1 MSITT
6 VVSSYRRCAFL
17 VICGVTL
24 ASGGCSRT
32 PASSTQV
39 VNAGTVQRYT
49 PEVGQKFSTSIS
61 PFAQVDLAFK
71 SGGLVENIL
80 QLKGDD
86 GRMRPIGVGDKVS
99 AGTEL
104 ARVRVSDYEL
114 RVQAAQAALEQAK
127 AQLAS
132 AQANQ
137 QDAKFNYDRATN
149 LYQTASVTKPDYD
162 RAVQQYASAVA
173 SIQAAEAG
181 IASAQ
186 SDLDTAKLALHD
198 TAIRAPFPG
207 WIVARYIE
215 LGMLAGSN
223 TKAFT
228 MVDTRRVKATFAV
241 PDYTLSDIRLGQR
254 QDLRLDT
261 VQETV
266 HGTVT
271 AISQVADPSSRV
283 FSVEITIANP
293 KDTLRP
299 GMIGSLTIG
308 QGQAGRPCLV
318 VPLSAITSSKD
329 IANGFAVFLVQESA
343 GKTYARSHDVQVG
356 RTYGNSIEV
365 VSGLSAGQRIVV
377 AGGPFLTD
385 GQEVRIIP

>member
-6 VVSSYRRCAFL
+6 VVSSYRWCAFL
-17 VICGVTL
+17 AIWAVTL

-32 PASSTQV
+32 PAPSTQV
-39 VNAGTVQRYT
+39 VNSGTVQQYT
-49 PEVGQKFSTSIS
+49 PEVGQKFSTSIT
-61 PFAQVDLAFK
+61 PFAQVDLSFK
-71 SGGLVENIL
+71 SGGLVESIL
-80 QLKGDD
+80 QLKGAD
-86 GRMRPIGVGDKVS
+86 GRTRPVGVGDKVS

-104 ARVRVSDYEL
+104 ARVRVTDYEL
-114 RVQAAQAALEQAK
+114 RAQAAQAALDQAK
-127 AQLAS
+127 AQLAA

-137 QDAKFNYDRATN
+137 KDAKFNYDRATN
-149 LYQTASVTKPDYD
+149 LYQTASLTKPDYD
-162 RAVQQYASAVA
+162 RAVQQYTSAVA
-173 SIQAAEAG
+173 SIQSAQAG
-181 IASAQ
+181 IANAQ
-186 SDLDTAKLALHD
+186 SDLDAAKLALHD

-215 LGMLAGSN
+215 LGMLAGNS

-228 MVDTRRVKATFAV
+228 MADTRRVKATFAV

-261 VQETV
+261 VRETV
-266 HGTVT
+266 HGTIT

-293 KDTLRP
+293 NDTLRP

-308 QGQAGRPCLV
+308 QGQAGLPCLV
-318 VPLSAITSSKD
+318 VPLSAITSSKN
-329 IANGFAVFLVQESA
+329 IANGFAVFLLEENA

-356 RTYGNSIEV
+356 RTYGNSIQV
-365 VSGLSAGQRIVV
+365 VSGLAEGQRIVV

-385 GQEVRIIP
+385 GQEVRVTP

>member
-1 MSITT
+1 MSIMTFI
-6 VVSSYRRCAFL
+6 SPPRLRALLAIFG
-17 VICGVTL
+17 ITL
-24 ASGGCSRT
+24 AGGCNRT
-32 PASSTQV
+32 PAPSLQV
-39 VNAGTVQRYT
+39 VSAGTVQQYT
-49 PEVGQKFSTSIS
+49 PDTGQKFSTSIS

-71 SGGLVENIL
+71 SGGLVEDIL
-80 QLKGDD
+80 QVRGNDR
-86 GRMRPIGVGDKVS
+86 RMRPVGVGDKVG

-104 ARVRVSDYEL
+104 ARVRVADYQL
-114 RVQAAQAALEQAK
+114 RVQAAQAAVDQAK
-127 AQLAS
+127 AQRAA

-137 QDAKFNYDRATN
+137 EDAKFNYDRATS
-149 LYQTASVTKPDYD
+149 LYQTASLTKPDYD
-162 RAVQQYASAVA
+162 RAVQQYTSAVA
-173 SIQAAEAG
+173 SIQAAQAS

-186 SDLDTAKLALHD
+186 SDLDTAKLALRD

-207 WIVARYIE
+207 WIVGRYIE
-215 LGMLAGSN
+215 RGMLAGNS

-241 PDYTLSDIRLGQR
+241 PDYTLSEIRIGQR

-261 VQETV
+261 VPETV
-266 HGTVT
+266 HGMVT

-308 QGQAGRPCLV
+308 QGQGGPPCLV

-329 IANGFAVFLVQESA
+329 TANGFAVFLVQENA

-365 VSGLSAGQRIVV
+365 VGGLAAGQRIVV
-377 AGGPFLTD
+377 VGGPFLID

>member
-6 VVSSYRRCAFL
+6 IVSPGCRWAFL
-17 VICGVTL
+17 VICAVIL
-24 ASGGCSRT
+24 AGGGCGRT
-32 PASSTQV
+32 PPPSLQV
-39 VNAGTVQRYT
+39 VSAGTVQRYT
-49 PEVGQKFSTSIS
+49 PDAGQKFSTSIS

-80 QLKGDD
+80 QVKGNGGD
-86 GRMRPIGVGDKVS
+86 MRPVGVGDKVT

-104 ARVRVSDYEL
+104 ARVRVTDYEF
-114 RVQAAQAALEQAK
+114 RVRAAQAALDQAK

-137 QDAKFNYDRATN
+137 EDAKLNYDRATN
-149 LYQTASVTKPDYD
+149 LYQTASLTKPDYD
-162 RAVQQYASAVA
+162 SAVQKYTSAVA
-173 SIQAAEAG
+173 AIQSAQAG
-181 IASAQ
+181 IANAQ
-186 SDLDTAKLALHD
+186 SDVDTAKLALHD
-198 TAIRAPFPG
+198 TSIRAPFPG
-207 WIVARYIE
+207 WIVARYVE
-215 LGMLAGSN
+215 SGMLSGN
-223 TKAFT
+223 DTKAFT

-261 VQETV
+261 VPETV

-283 FSVEITIANP
+283 FSVEITIGNP

-308 QGQAGRPCLV
+308 QGQAGPPCLV

-329 IANGFAVFLVQESA
+329 IANGFAVFVLEESA
-343 GKTYARSHDVQVG
+343 EKTYARSHDVQIG

-365 VSGLSAGQRIVV
+365 LSGLAAGQRVVV

-385 GQEVRIIP
+385 GQEVRVIP